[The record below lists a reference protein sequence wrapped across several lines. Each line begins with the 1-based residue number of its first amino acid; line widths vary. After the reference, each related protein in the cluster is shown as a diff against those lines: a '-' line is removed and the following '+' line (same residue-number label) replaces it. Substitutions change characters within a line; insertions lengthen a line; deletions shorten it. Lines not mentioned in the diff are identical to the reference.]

1 MFPAVAQTFQV
12 NNQSPAGA
20 GGGVRSLRHV
30 RHEVPVS
37 AEVPL
42 VSLYRQW
49 GKADTQNSIS
59 RAAIR
64 MSLFATSPCPQR
76 EHSSEQPSL
85 TFLKSDWINP
95 TCRGIRDFKRLLK
108 PGVRGS
114 SVVPFLGKKI
124 EMHLDL
130 YLFCCSQFNWVEANL
145 TNSFSSSLWD
155 KSLADFLW
163 YLPCTNVN
171 RLFKLWQK
179 IICI

>member
-12 NNQSPAGA
+12 NNPSPAGA

-42 VSLYRQW
+42 VPLYRQW

-59 RAAIR
+59 RAAVR

-85 TFLKSDWINP
+85 TFLKSD
-95 TCRGIRDFKRLLK
+95 
-108 PGVRGS
+108 
-114 SVVPFLGKKI
+114 
-124 EMHLDL
+124 
-130 YLFCCSQFNWVEANL
+130 
-145 TNSFSSSLWD
+145 
-155 KSLADFLW
+155 
-163 YLPCTNVN
+163 
-171 RLFKLWQK
+171 
-179 IICI
+179 